1 MCDAG
6 CWGDGSGLQESSRL
20 TVHVKRLSV
29 YARDEA
35 VRQDWMRRGKDGEE
49 NHERSLTLKCRRLG
63 ERGGHQSVPE
73 KENR

>member
-6 CWGDGSGLQESSRL
+6 RWGDESGLQESSRL

-35 VRQDWMRRGKDGEE
+35 VRQDWMGGGGKDGEE
-49 NHERSLTLKCRRLG
+49 NQLDTQMQEIGGK
-63 ERGGHQSVPE
+63 RGGHQSVPE